1 MKITRRRI
9 TAILGAVVA
18 GLLLAACG
26 GTPSPTTTTD
36 TSTATTVA
44 TTSENLTPSNISSPT
59 PDLAAAVAEAARM
72 AAESSAA
79 VQSAAESSAAA
90 QSAADQAAA
99 DKAAADQAAA
109 DQAAA
114 DQAAADQAAADEAAE
129 EDDASRLTADQDKAA
144 GLQDA
149 ATAAGWLGPVCSPD
163 TNLHRERA
171 DQPLATNAELASEC
185 EARIAEAEALIAGR

>member
-18 GLLLAACG
+18 GILLAACG

-36 TSTATTVA
+36 TSTAATVATVA

-114 DQAAADQAAADEAAE
+114 DQAAADEAAE

-171 DQPLATNAELASEC
+171 DQPLATNAELAAEC

>member
-36 TSTATTVA
+36 TSTAATVATVA

-99 DKAAADQAAA
+99 DKAAA